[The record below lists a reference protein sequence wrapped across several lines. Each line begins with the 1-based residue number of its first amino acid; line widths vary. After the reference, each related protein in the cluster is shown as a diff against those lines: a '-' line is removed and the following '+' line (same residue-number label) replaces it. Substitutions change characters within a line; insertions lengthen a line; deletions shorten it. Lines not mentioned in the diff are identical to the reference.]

1 MCELWLHL
9 RCSHHCYCAS
19 LAPLLLFCQDTC
31 RPSPFFTRMAGVL
44 YHTTTS
50 SLLEIPS
57 QNPIEV
63 PGMACLSSGC
73 QNGPHAKH
81 MHREFEVPSDMDLAM
96 LGPPILNG

>member
-1 MCELWLHL
+1 
-9 RCSHHCYCAS
+9 
-19 LAPLLLFCQDTC
+19 
-31 RPSPFFTRMAGVL
+31 MAGVL

-50 SLLEIPS
+50 SLLEIPI

-96 LGPPILNG
+96 LGPPILNGWTPRLVHVFATEFPDIPWP